1 MSEKPE
7 SPSLLPAVPLP
18 ASPEPAAS
26 ASASVPEHGLRI
38 STVSQSKWDTATKRT
53 VIVILL
59 VGLVALLWISRPVI
73 PMLAIAGVISYIL
86 SPLVD
91 LLERVRVPRTIS
103 TIVLFLVLLVLIVL
117 TPILLAPV
125 LVNQLTTLNFDVQA
139 TAVRFLAWLGQT
151 AYNLP
156 ESVEF
161 LGLQIP
167 LTGVSEQIETS
178 LSEFQFIPTI
188 AEILNYI
195 QQLIS
200 TATNL
205 VSSTA
210 AISITVV
217 GGLVQ
222 VVITFLVVFFISL
235 YLTKDLPS
243 IRAYIEGL
251 FPQTYQSEWIDL
263 LRRIGHIWQSFL
275 RGQFLLSFTIFLV
288 TWIVLTAI
296 GMPGAFFLALL
307 AGMLEILPNLGPTI
321 ATIPAV
327 LVALIQGSDTL
338 AAYGVNNFAF
348 ALITVA
354 AYFIINQLENSI
366 LVPRIIGGMVNLH
379 PIIVICGV
387 IVGFQTAGI
396 LGALFAAPVLA
407 SMRIIGAYV
416 HAKLLDYTPFL
427 GQELPVRRK
436 SSPVYRRTVT
446 GEELAARP
454 SAHKRP
460 APVHED
466 DSATPEPLL
475 PAEEPPART
484 DRPAESNNSSQG
496 KPSPA

>member
-7 SPSLLPAVPLP
+7 SLSLH
-18 ASPEPAAS
+18 PAAQPP
-26 ASASVPEHGLRI
+26 AQPDPAAPALEHEPGQR
-38 STVSQSKWDTATKRT
+38 SPADSQSKWDTPTKRT
-53 VIVILL
+53 VAVILL
-59 VGLVALLWISRPVI
+59 VGLVALLWISRSVI
-73 PMLAIAGVISYIL
+73 PLLAIAGIISYIL

-91 LLERVRVPRTIS
+91 LLERVHVPRTVS
-103 TIVLFLVLLVLIVL
+103 TIVLFLVLLVLIIL

-125 LVNQLTTLNFDVQA
+125 LANQLTTLNFDVQS
-139 TAVRFLAWLGQT
+139 TAVQFLAWLGKT

-156 ESVEF
+156 QSVEV
-161 LGLQIP
+161 LGFQIP

-205 VSSTA
+205 LSSTA

-222 VVITFLVVFFISL
+222 VVITFLVVFFVSL

-243 IRAYIEGL
+243 IRAYVEGL
-251 FPQTYQSEWIDL
+251 FPQTYQSEWVDL
-263 LRRIGHIWQSFL
+263 LRRIGYIWQSFL

-296 GMPGAFFLALL
+296 GMPGAFLLALL
-307 AGMLEILPNLGPTI
+307 AGMLEVLPNLGPTI

-338 AAYGVNNFAF
+338 AVYGVNNFAF

-379 PIIVICGV
+379 PIVVICGV
-387 IVGFQTAGI
+387 IVGFRTAGI

-407 SMRIIGAYV
+407 SMRVIGAYV
-416 HAKLLDYTPFL
+416 HAKLLDYTPFV
-427 GQELPVRRK
+427 GQDLPVRRQRP
-436 SSPVYRRTVT
+436 PVYRRTVT
-446 GEELAARP
+446 GEELAARSTAQP
-454 SAHKRP
+454 RP
-460 APVHED
+460 ATVREES
-466 DSATPEPLL
+466 SAKPEPSV

-484 DRPAESNNSSQG
+484 DRPAESSSSSQG